1 MSISEIFI
9 CVRVRCSRYP
19 HSHGAS
25 NRKERLIHYYLALGN
40 FLRPLL
46 ALMTCH
52 ILFYRAQ

>member
-25 NRKERLIHYYLALGN
+25 NRKERLIDYYLALGN
-40 FLRPLL
+40 VLRPLL

-52 ILFYRAQ
+52 ILFY

>member
-19 HSHGAS
+19 HSQ
-25 NRKERLIHYYLALGN
+25 ERLIDYYLALGN
-40 FLRPLL
+40 VLRPLL